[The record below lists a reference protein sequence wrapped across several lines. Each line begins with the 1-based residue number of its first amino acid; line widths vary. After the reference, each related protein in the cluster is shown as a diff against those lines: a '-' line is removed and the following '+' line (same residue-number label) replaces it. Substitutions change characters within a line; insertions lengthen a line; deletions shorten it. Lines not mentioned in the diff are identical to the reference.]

1 MNEDNKKLGYIE
13 GGRFESI
20 KAGDDRDAT
29 IAEIKMPDN
38 FPISARPV
46 IILEIDEWDKIKNK
60 INKLKAKYTKATE
73 KANAENGYNYAG
85 IYGMFVKELTEIK
98 A

>member
-20 KAGDDRDAT
+20 KNGDDRDAT
-29 IAEIKMPDN
+29 IVEIKMPDN
-38 FPISARPV
+38 FALSSRPV
-46 IILEIDEWDKIKNK
+46 IIVEIDEWDKLQEYNK
-60 INKLKAKYTKATE
+60 RLLVENNKFARKMNE
-73 KANAENGYNYAG
+73 YA
-85 IYGMFVKELTEIK
+85 